1 VSLLSPEPATAR
13 AQVLVIG
20 VGNPD
25 RGDDAIGPLLLDRL
39 RGALSREVSVG
50 QVELLDAYQLQ
61 PEHALDLRGRRRSIV
76 VDAAATGP
84 APFTHVPVVPDTGAA
99 ITTHSLSPGA
109 LAAVHQRLFGVAPV
123 LTALA
128 VRGEDFGLGVPL
140 STAGAQHLEAAL
152 AWLESQLRMTRAGET
167 LAAAHRPCSA
177 RLRTKRLLIC
187 DGLTIAAKRDY
198 DTRPR

>member
-84 APFTHVPVVPDTGAA
+84 APFTHVPVVPDT
-99 ITTHSLSPGA
+99 

-177 RLRTKRLLIC
+177 RLPTKRLLIC